1 MSKHTKEEYAEI
13 KKQREELFKLIL
25 KKTGVKYTELLDE
38 MIQNFIVNNL
48 EVVTATEKQ
57 RFNKLVI

>member
-1 MSKHTKEEYAEI
+1 MPKHTKEEYAEI

-48 EVVTATEKQ
+48 EVVTAAERQ